1 MVQSSTGGKNMAT
14 SSIFADF
21 SIRDPKK
28 AARFVDA
35 VYQSMVREN
44 GNTSPKKPRQDVIEL
59 KTVSEIKNFI
69 RRSRKS

>member
-1 MVQSSTGGKNMAT
+1 MAT

-35 VYQSMVREN
+35 VYQSMILEN
-44 GNTSPKKPRQDVIEL
+44 GNTRPKKRRQEVIEL
-59 KTVSEIKNFI
+59 KTASEIKDFI
-69 RRSRKS
+69 RRSRNS